1 MDTQTSETRESDDY
15 FANLKKLETEK
26 SKQLTAV
33 WSTDKSDLDS
43 LDSDYFKKSLHQT
56 VNNVLVNGATH
67 PTVSSKSKQQ
77 LPKSQT
83 DQTTKYQV
91 LEIEVHNQNIRH
103 SVTTTTTE
111 TLVTSQSSEPTSTS
125 QHHQERTDEDTADSL
140 QNTEEDNFEEIVLR
154 ADKDQTSEC
163 SANNSCELNINYN
176 TLTLTRHQLKSAEFD
191 PSTYE
196 KRIKFREDRKSVV
209 SYDSIYLSSEG
220 SNEHTLVDE
229 SIEDPLPELKL
240 NDAGE
245 FEEVSLTPPEDSNS
259 EANLDCL
266 YSQINKTKPKIISF
280 EPKHNL
286 TSFSDTSTRGTLER
300 LTFISSSSQQKEF
313 QQVESK
319 LYSNASE
326 TYTGGVVDNQYCSLP
341 DASIGISLRASE
353 RIDAK
358 LRLSCNAESSNESK
372 KSAEEST
379 NLIYDSIS
387 RFGRAHKKLRQKET
401 FEVVVINTDKRKST
415 NDKHVDLKQQ
425 VCIDLP
431 LINYTPIFKK
441 KLPNDTRN
449 SESVVEEQK
458 LDVEKKSDE
467 VKPTIIYTEDQTK
480 AITIKQISTTK
491 IESAP
496 ETQQTCELLQT
507 KDDIVSKTASLNSNN
522 HQETFAVPSVVLG
535 KKKIIVDEL
544 AAKANQAI
552 QKENALKFFEQNKK
566 PVTVFKTKPKKS
578 TELPSRIPPPP
589 PLPTWLPVLKKV
601 ITNKELIKESTDS
614 NATEAPEKLTS
625 EKSYKEIPKAP
636 KKLPEFRPPKH
647 QSATNL
653 LDAKE
658 AIRNEFKANLT
669 DTLRKRIA
677 QSRELFN
684 ARPIR
689 VTSVDNISTLNDS
702 FEINPQLS
710 YKVQFKDK
718 TSVSSK
724 MSRPQILKMVSDTK
738 RVCSV
743 APRQNGSLVESREPD
758 GEELQLATATTSVL
772 NQIMT
777 TEVKQEFQEKVDSMR
792 CYWSKMVETKEQQ
805 RGADEVDRAV
815 PVSTDTKV
823 EKNFVTSLEKSDKQ
837 RNICNVVAKENV
849 KIMSNSD
856 DVTSFSP
863 HVEIIELNGDKQ
875 TAVVNSHNFEV
886 QDFDHIRYKVMKSDT
901 FQKNILTHSRKE
913 AQFDGLLQYLQDYS
927 FQVNYKYFSYTNNK
941 M

>member
-15 FANLKKLETEK
+15 FANLKKLESEK
-26 SKQLTAV
+26 AKISAV

-43 LDSDYFKKSLHQT
+43 LDSDYFKNSLHQT
-56 VNNVLVNGATH
+56 VNNVLVNGATL
-67 PTVSSKSKQQ
+67 PTPSSNSKQ
-77 LPKSQT
+77 LLSNTQT
-83 DQTTKYQV
+83 DQTTQYQV

-111 TLVTSQSSEPTSTS
+111 TFVTSQSSESTS
-125 QHHQERTDEDTADSL
+125 SEHQERDEDTADSL
-140 QNTEEDNFEEIVLR
+140 QNHEEDNFEEIALR
-154 ADKDQTSEC
+154 ADKDQTSDC
-163 SANNSCELNINYN
+163 SANNSCELNIN
-176 TLTLTRHQLKSAEFD
+176 TLTLTRKHLHSADFD

-196 KRIKFREDRKSVV
+196 KKIKFREDRKSVV

-220 SNEHTLVDE
+220 SNDHTLVDE

-240 NDAGE
+240 NQDGE
-245 FEEVSLTPPEDSNS
+245 FEEVSLTQPEDTNS

-266 YSQINKTKPKIISF
+266 YSQINKSKPKIISF

-313 QQVESK
+313 QQIEGK
-319 LYSNASE
+319 LYANAE
-326 TYTGGVVDNQYCSLP
+326 PYTTSVVVDNQYCSLP
-341 DASIGISLRASE
+341 DANIGISLRASE

-358 LRLSCNAESSNESK
+358 LRQSCNAESSSESK
-372 KSAEEST
+372 RSKEEST

-401 FEVVVINTDKRKST
+401 FEVVVVNR
-415 NDKHVDLKQQ
+415 DKHKLLIDKPLDLKQQ

-441 KLPNDTRN
+441 KLPPEPTTFNTIN
-449 SESVVEEQK
+449 NETNLEIVKISE
-458 LDVEKKSDE
+458 E
-467 VKPTIIYTEDQTK
+467 VKPTIISTEDQTATK
-480 AITIKQISTTK
+480 AVITVKQISSTK
-491 IESAP
+491 IESIP
-496 ETQQTCELLQT
+496 ILLQPREPQNT
-507 KDDIVSKTASLNSNN
+507 KEQLVSKTSKVTLPK
-522 HQETFAVPSVVLG
+522 QRETFSVPSVVLG
-535 KKKIIVDEL
+535 KKTIIVDEL

-552 QKENALKFFEQNKK
+552 KKENALKFFEQNLKLISAVESK
-566 PVTVFKTKPKKS
+566 VKRPCEIS
-578 TELPSRIPPPP
+578 SIIPPPP
-589 PLPTWLPVLKKV
+589 PLPPFLPVLKNAVVKHELSKEPIILKPTESLVKV
-601 ITNKELIKESTDS
+601 YVEKESQIKEITR
-614 NATEAPEKLTS
+614 APN
-625 EKSYKEIPKAP
+625 
-636 KKLPEFRPPKH
+636 KLPEFRPPRH
-647 QSATNL
+647 QSAANL

-658 AIRNEFKANLT
+658 ALRNEFKANLT

-689 VTSVDNISTLNDS
+689 VTSVDNISKLNDS

-710 YKVQFKDK
+710 YKAQFKDK
-718 TSVSSK
+718 TTASSK

-743 APRQNGSLVESREPD
+743 APRQSGSVVEFKDADS
-758 GEELQLATATTSVL
+758 EERRLPANATISVL

-777 TEVKQEFQEKVDSMR
+777 TEVKQEFQEKVDSVR
-792 CYWSKMVETKEQQ
+792 CYWSKMIESKEPQ
-805 RGADEVDRAV
+805 RVIDEVDRAA
-815 PVSTDTKV
+815 PVV
-823 EKNFVTSLEKSDKQ
+823 EEKNFVTSLENTEAY
-837 RNICNVVAKENV
+837 RNTNNFLYKGNV
-849 KIMSNSD
+849 KNISNTD

-863 HVEIIELNGDKQ
+863 HVEIIELNGEKQ

-927 FQVNYKYFSYTNNK
+927 FQVNILYYKKISINQF
-941 M
+941 